1 MMHQAVLLEE
11 VIDALQIKANGIYVD
26 ATFGRG
32 GHSSAILQH
41 LDQGKLYVFDQDE
54 QAIQTAHQLLQTYPN
69 NLIVIQANFENLER
83 YLEKYGVSEVDGILF
98 DLGVSSPQFD
108 EADRGFSYRYD
119 NRLDMR
125 MNQQQDLDA
134 YAVVNTY
141 SFEELKRIFQ
151 SYGEE
156 PFAKSIARR
165 IEQRRQIKPIETT
178 FELVDIIK
186 SALPSKVLSQ
196 KGHPAKQ
203 VFMALR
209 IEVNRELE
217 VLQTSLL
224 QATKILKPEG
234 RLAVISFHSLEDRIV
249 KQMFVQLSTSK
260 SPSKLPI
267 IDEIKPD
274 FHLLQRKPIVAS
286 ELELKENSRSHSAK
300 LRVLIKN

>member
-11 VIDALQIKANGIYVD
+11 VIDGLQIKANGIYVD

-54 QAIQTAHQLLQTYPN
+54 QAIKTAHKLQQIYPN
-69 NLIVIQANFENLER
+69 NLIVIQANFENLEH
-83 YLEKYGVSEVDGILF
+83 YLEKHHVSEVDGILF

-156 PFAKSIARR
+156 PFAKSIARK

-249 KQMFVQLSTSK
+249 KQMFVQLSTSR